1 MNVFFLELRT
11 LRKSALVG
19 TLSIG
24 AVIFAMLAF
33 FPAMQTEAMQA
44 LANAKLEGIDPAL
57 LAALGLAQMPDFT
70 VITHYFG
77 YALQFI
83 TLAVMVIITQRAVEL
98 LIKEETS
105 GTIEYLCAKPVSRGE
120 IFWQKALAHVVL
132 FLAMT
137 VAWMIVT
144 VAGYLLFSDFSLG
157 EAVKESAIL
166 FGAVFFVGLVF
177 SAVGLLVSA
186 WITRGKAT
194 GGITMAIVFGTFIL
208 GVMSVTTSG
217 LDFLI
222 WLSPMDWIKS
232 AKLLKEGILWQEW
245 LVGLGVMACGTGAG
259 WLGYRK
265 KDLLV

>member
-24 AVIFAMLAF
+24 GVILAMLAF

-57 LAALGLAQMPDFT
+57 LAALGLTQMPDFT

-77 YALQFI
+77 YVLQFI

-98 LIKEETS
+98 LIKEETA

-120 IFWQKALAHVVL
+120 VFWQKALAHVVL

-137 VAWMIVT
+137 VAWVIVT
-144 VAGYLLFSDFSLG
+144 VAGYLLFGGFSLG

-166 FGAVFFVGLVF
+166 FSAVFFVGLVF
-177 SAVGLLVSA
+177 SAVGLLVST
-186 WITRGKAT
+186 WITRGKVT
-194 GGITMAIVFGTFIL
+194 GGVTIAIVFGTFLL
-208 GVMSVTTSG
+208 GVMSVTISG

-222 WLSPMDWIKS
+222 WFSPMDWIKNT
-232 AKLLKEGILWQEW
+232 KLLNEGILWQEW
-245 LVGLGVMACGTGAG
+245 LVGLGVIVCGAG
-259 WLGYRK
+259 AAWMRYRT